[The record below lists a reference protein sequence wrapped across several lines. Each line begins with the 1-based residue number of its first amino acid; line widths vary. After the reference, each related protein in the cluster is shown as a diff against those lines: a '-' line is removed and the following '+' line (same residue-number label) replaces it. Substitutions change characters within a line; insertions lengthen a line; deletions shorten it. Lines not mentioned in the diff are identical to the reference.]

1 VTSETRSLEDR
12 WPPQPDTLARLLR
25 LAQGPVISVCV
36 IAALIV
42 IWEGGV
48 RLFHVPEFI
57 LPAPSTIWR
66 DTSELGLGL
75 LTHASATVLTI
86 VGGYLIALAISLP
99 LAVAISSSR
108 LLSHALYPLLIIK
121 QSVPVVALAPILIV
135 ILGAGEAPRIA
146 ITVLIALF
154 PMVVSTSTGLKST
167 PVELVELSGAMGA
180 SWSRQLLDIRLPSAV
195 PYIFSGAKIS
205 MTLSVVGAVVGEFV
219 AAERGLGYL
228 IYTSTAYF
236 HVSIAFGAMFVISAI
251 GLALF
256 QSIVWIERLAFPWA
270 VAEEPDV
277 V

>member
-25 LAQGPVISVCV
+25 RAQGPVISVCV